1 MRGRLQRC
9 KDGRM
14 KNKTKKQNSAKAGTA
29 SKKVLILRTCN
40 ADMTSHGGF
49 VWPERGPV
57 KAPDWNDK
65 AECGNGLHGWLW
77 GCGDWSL
84 AIGGTE
90 KKWII
95 FEADAKDVIQLNGKV
110 KVPTGDVLFVSNK
123 WNESMAFLCGR
134 ASLPCESSA
143 TGDYGHASATGYCG
157 HASATGY
164 YGHASATGDY
174 GHASATGYC
183 GHASATGYYGHAS
196 ATGGSGHA
204 SATGY
209 YGHASA
215 TGDYGHASATGGSG
229 HASATGGSG
238 WAISNLGTARAGVDG
253 ILTIRYKNTAG
264 KIRVATA
271 YVGENGIKANV
282 FYSVNSDGTFA
293 EATK

>member
-1 MRGRLQRC
+1 
-9 KDGRM
+9 M

-77 GCGDWSL
+77 GYGDWSL

-90 KKWII
+90 KKWIV

-123 WNESMAFLCGR
+123 WNESMAFLCGK

-143 TGDYGHASATGYCG
+143 TGDYGHASATGY
-157 HASATGY
+157 
-164 YGHASATGDY
+164 YGHASATGD
-174 GHASATGYC
+174 
-183 GHASATGYYGHAS
+183 
-196 ATGGSGHA
+196 
-204 SATGY
+204 
-209 YGHASA
+209 
-215 TGDYGHASATGGSG
+215 
-229 HASATGGSG
+229 SG

-264 KIRVATA
+264 KIRVATT